1 MDTPLPPLIGG
12 TPSPNVENGK
22 KTKDN
27 CCTIDIANWEVYHN
41 PWIFHIKANRFLRGM
56 VRAIVGTLL
65 EVGLE
70 RMTVKEFENVIVS
83 NDRSRAG
90 FSVPAEGLFLIK
102 VEYPDFF

>member
-1 MDTPLPPLIGG
+1 MLIFR
-12 TPSPNVENGK
+12 
-22 KTKDN
+22 
-27 CCTIDIANWEVYHN
+27 IR
-41 PWIFHIKANRFLRGM
+41 ANRFLRGM

-90 FSVPAEGLFLIK
+90 FSVPAEGLFLTK
-102 VEYPDFF
+102 VEYQNFF